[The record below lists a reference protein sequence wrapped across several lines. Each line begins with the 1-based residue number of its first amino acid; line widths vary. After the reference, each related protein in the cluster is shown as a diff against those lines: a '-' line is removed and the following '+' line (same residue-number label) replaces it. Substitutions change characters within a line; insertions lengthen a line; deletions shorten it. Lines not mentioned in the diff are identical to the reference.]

1 MPLIVDKEKEKT
13 KILQAFEKCIEEKT
27 IDNITLRDIA
37 AKANM
42 SHPKLLN
49 YFNNKEDLVLSYC
62 EYAKEYMSSHCKY
75 WFDNH
80 DINDFKTPLDCMN
93 AFMKYVAEG
102 GTHENRPTATLQTYV
117 LAKYNGKIQEMVTNE
132 FKSWKE
138 VMHTCLKKIYKDN
151 ISKDQAEAMMILI
164 TGTFICNY
172 TKALS
177 GNINNEILSSFKPL
191 LK

>member
-80 DINDFKTPLDCMN
+80 DINDFKTPD
-93 AFMKYVAEG
+93 FY
-102 GTHENRPTATLQTYV
+102 
-117 LAKYNGKIQEMVTNE
+117 
-132 FKSWKE
+132 S
-138 VMHTCLKKIYKDN
+138 
-151 ISKDQAEAMMILI
+151 
-164 TGTFICNY
+164 
-172 TKALS
+172 
-177 GNINNEILSSFKPL
+177 
-191 LK
+191 